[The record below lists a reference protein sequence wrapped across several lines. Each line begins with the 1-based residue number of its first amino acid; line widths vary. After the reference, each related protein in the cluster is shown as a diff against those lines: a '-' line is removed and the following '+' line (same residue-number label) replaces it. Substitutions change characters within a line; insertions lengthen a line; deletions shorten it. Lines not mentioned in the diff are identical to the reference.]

1 MNILALVKGE
11 EQLCIY
17 AKAKT
22 ADDDESF
29 DFVPSQDISL
39 SAFWVALLNH
49 HIIHN
54 NISAVK

>member
-11 EQLCIY
+11 EQLCIS

-29 DFVPSQDISL
+29 DFLPSQDISL

-49 HIIHN
+49 HVIDY